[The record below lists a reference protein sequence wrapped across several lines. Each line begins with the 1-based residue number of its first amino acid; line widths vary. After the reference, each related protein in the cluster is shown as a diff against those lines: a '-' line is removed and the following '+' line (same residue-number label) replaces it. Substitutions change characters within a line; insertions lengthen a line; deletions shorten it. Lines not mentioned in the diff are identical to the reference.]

1 MPSPLPLRPAPMQR
15 ETVPSF
21 LSRIAAM
28 NGVGCTD
35 FALDMGFSLKRVVH
49 LDETALR
56 QLAICGALNPDQLA
70 ELISWTGRQIGDVR
84 TGFRGEVFV
93 TRAIVNPVVRGCP
106 ICLREDAQKDTGKPL
121 QHMVMRGHW
130 QLREVSVCLDHS
142 HILVPLWDKSNRTA
156 RYDYS
161 ERLPEILPRLMN
173 SDFDQQYVKP
183 SPYDHWIDERLGT
196 GQDKT
201 WLAQHSLYAA
211 TTLCR
216 LLGTELLRLD
226 PPTLLDAI
234 AQRRSAQARGF
245 DVAHQGEVAIR
256 DALDALAAFA
266 DGAHDGPKKAFGGLY
281 SSLSKDYLDE
291 EAFAPFRDLLR
302 DCILDVWPVAAG
314 EDLLG
319 ATQSV
324 RTLHSISSAA
334 TETGIGAFL
343 LDQFLV
349 AASAFDEGDARPVAR
364 KTFDAAKYAALLSEI
379 PTLVGPIEME
389 LAMGATRSQ
398 FASLVA
404 DGILVP
410 RIDIPTIKSPWRV
423 SDGLMLVAELMEM
436 AVPVDPTDKHWEC
449 IQRAKSRASIKVGTI
464 IAAIRDGRLNLGRRT
479 DVKGYASF
487 CVLKA
492 EINGLAPKTRPAPNH
507 SHMTA
512 AAFDRSIGK
521 RGEGWFER
529 LSAAGHTP
537 STRVPRPKWGG
548 MRTYVSQADQEAFH
562 ARFMT
567 PSTMAREAGADRRVI
582 ISKLN
587 AAGIGPFAPNGES
600 YGGLYLRSEVEGIL
614 NRT

>member
-21 LSRIAAM
+21 LSRISAM
-28 NGVGCTD
+28 NGVGCID
-35 FALDMGFSLKRVVH
+35 FALDLGFSLKRVVH

-56 QLAICGALNPDQLA
+56 QLTNCGDLSPYRLE

-84 TGFRGEVFV
+84 TDFRGEVFV

-161 ERLPEILPRLMN
+161 ERLPEILPKLMN

-183 SPYDHWIDERLGT
+183 SPHDHWIDERLAT

-234 AQRRSAQARGF
+234 AQRRSAQAIGF
-245 DVAHQGEVAIR
+245 DVARQGEVAIR

-266 DGAHDGPKKAFGGLY
+266 NGAHDGPKKAFGGLY
-281 SSLSKDYLDE
+281 SSLNKDYLDE
-291 EAFAPFRDLLR
+291 EAFAPFRDLLK
-302 DCILDVWPVAAG
+302 DCILDVWPVAVG
-314 EDLLG
+314 EGLLG
-319 ATQSV
+319 VTQTV
-324 RTLHSISSAA
+324 RKLHSVSSAA

-349 AASAFDEGDARPVAR
+349 AADAFDEDDARPVAR
-364 KTFDAAKYAALLSEI
+364 KTFDAAKYAGLLSEI

-398 FASLVA
+398 FASLAA
-404 DGILVP
+404 DGVLVP

-423 SDGLMLVAELMEM
+423 SDGLALVAELKEM
-436 AVPVDPTDKHWEC
+436 AVPIDPTGKSWES
-449 IQRAKSRASIKVGTI
+449 IQRAKSRASINVGTI
-464 IAAIRDGRLNLGRRT
+464 IAAIRDGRLKLGQRK
-479 DVKGYASF
+479 DVKGYAGF

-492 EINGLAPKTRPAPNH
+492 EINGLALKTRPVPSD

-512 AAFDRSIGK
+512 AAFGRSVGK
-521 RGEGWFER
+521 RGQGWFEG

-537 STRVPRPKWGG
+537 STRMPHPK
-548 MRTYVSQADQEAFH
+548 
-562 ARFMT
+562 
-567 PSTMAREAGADRRVI
+567 
-582 ISKLN
+582 
-587 AAGIGPFAPNGES
+587 
-600 YGGLYLRSEVEGIL
+600 
-614 NRT
+614 

>member
-1 MPSPLPLRPAPMQR
+1 
-15 ETVPSF
+15 
-21 LSRIAAM
+21 M
-28 NGVGCTD
+28 NG
-35 FALDMGFSLKRVVH
+35 
-49 LDETALR
+49 
-56 QLAICGALNPDQLA
+56 
-70 ELISWTGRQIGDVR
+70 
-84 TGFRGEVFV
+84 
-93 TRAIVNPVVRGCP
+93 
-106 ICLREDAQKDTGKPL
+106 
-121 QHMVMRGHW
+121 
-130 QLREVSVCLDHS
+130 
-142 HILVPLWDKSNRTA
+142 
-156 RYDYS
+156 
-161 ERLPEILPRLMN
+161 
-173 SDFDQQYVKP
+173 DFDQPAVMP
-183 SPYDHWIDERLGT
+183 SPYDHWIDDRLAT

-201 WLAQHSLYAA
+201 WLAQHPLYAA
-211 TTLCR
+211 TTFCR

-226 PPTLLDAI
+226 PAFSLDAI

-245 DVAHQGEVAIR
+245 DVARQGKVAIR

-291 EAFAPFRDLLR
+291 EAFAPFRDILR
-302 DCILDVWPVAAG
+302 DCILDVWPVAVG

-319 ATQSV
+319 VTQSV
-324 RTLHSISSAA
+324 RKLHSISSAA

-349 AASAFDEGDARPVAR
+349 AAGAFDEGDARPVAR
-364 KTFDAAKYAALLSEI
+364 KTFNAAQYAALLSEI

-398 FASLVA
+398 FASLAA

-410 RIDIPTIKSPWRV
+410 RIDVPTIKSPWRV
-423 SDGLMLVAELMEM
+423 SDGLMLVAELKEM
-436 AVPVDPTDKHWEC
+436 AVPADPTDKHWES
-449 IQRAKSRASIKVGTI
+449 IQRAKSRSSISVGTI
-464 IAAIRDGRLNLGRRT
+464 IAAIRHGRLKLGRRT
-479 DVKGYASF
+479 DVTGYAGF

-492 EINGLAPKTRPAPNH
+492 EINELGPKTRPVPSH

-521 RGEGWFER
+521 RGQGWFER

-537 STRVPRPKWGG
+537 STRMPHPKLGG
-548 MRTYVSQADQEAFH
+548 MRTFASQADQEVFH

-567 PSTMAREAGADRRVI
+567 LSTMAKEVGADRRVI

-587 AAGIGPFAPNGES
+587 AVGIGPFAPKGES

-614 NRT
+614 DRT